1 MSFKSQIVALLLA
14 LGFQG
19 CSSLFFYP
27 DQITYRT
34 PQFYALAYDDLYFE
48 STDSLSLH
56 AWHIYPRAEAA
67 ASKGLIFVAHGNA
80 QNLSSHFASWVWLVE
95 AGYELF
101 IFDYRGYGK
110 SQGSATIKGT
120 VEDTQAALAYL
131 EAHYRGEYFACGQSL
146 GGSLLLNALH
156 KRENSRIKA
165 VIIDSA
171 FTGFA
176 DISKEKMAQSWLSWP
191 FQWIPYLTLSS
202 EYDAKQKLL
211 QINAP
216 LLLVHGSLD
225 GIVSPNNSWQL
236 FERAVRPKE
245 FWLVKDAGHI
255 QALEN
260 EKVRED
266 FLHFLRKHSGHFNP
280 GYSAM
285 KIYE

>member
-1 MSFKSQIVALLLA
+1 MQYSRQLLSFLLA
-14 LGFQG
+14 LSFQG

-34 PQFYALAYDDLYFE
+34 PQFYELAYDDLYFA

-56 AWHIYPRAEAA
+56 AWHIYPRPEAA

-95 AGYELF
+95 EGYELF
-101 IFDYRGYGK
+101 IFDYRGYGE
-110 SQGSATIKGT
+110 SQGSVDIKGA
-120 VEDTQAALAYL
+120 VEDTQAALEYL
-131 EAHYRGEYFACGQSL
+131 EAHYKGDYFACGQSL

-156 KRENSRIKA
+156 KRANNRIRA

-171 FTGFA
+171 FMGFA
-176 DISKEKMAQSWLSWP
+176 DIVNEKMAQSWLSWP
-191 FQWIPYLTLSS
+191 FQWVAYLTLSS
-202 EYDAKQKLL
+202 KYDAKQKLS

-216 LLLVHGSLD
+216 LLFVHGSLD
-225 GIVSPNNSWQL
+225 RIVSPNNSWQL
-236 FERAVRPKE
+236 FEDARMPKE
-245 FWLVKDAGHI
+245 FWLVKEAGHI

-266 FLHFLRKHSGHFNP
+266 FLDFLRKHRGHFNP
-280 GYSAM
+280 AYSAM

>member
-1 MSFKSQIVALLLA
+1 LLA
-14 LGFQG
+14 LSFQG

-34 PQFYALAYDDLYFE
+34 PQFYELAYDDLYFE
-48 STDSLSLH
+48 STDSLTLH
-56 AWHIYPRAEAA
+56 AWHIYPRPEAA

-95 AGYELF
+95 EGYELF
-101 IFDYRGYGK
+101 IFDYRGYGE
-110 SQGSATIKGT
+110 SQGSVDIKGA
-120 VEDTQAALAYL
+120 VEDTQAALEYL
-131 EAHYRGEYFACGQSL
+131 EAHYKGDYFACGQSL

-156 KRENSRIKA
+156 KRANSRIRA

-171 FTGFA
+171 FMGFA
-176 DISKEKMAQSWLSWP
+176 DIVNEKMAQSWLSWP
-191 FQWIPYLTLSS
+191 FQWVAYLTLSS
-202 EYDAKQKLL
+202 KYDAKQKLS

-216 LLLVHGSLD
+216 LLFVHGSLD
-225 GIVSPNNSWQL
+225 RIVSPNNSWQL
-236 FERAVRPKE
+236 FEDARMPKE
-245 FWLVKDAGHI
+245 FWLVKEAGHI

-266 FLHFLRKHSGHFNP
+266 FLDFLRKHRGHFNP
-280 GYSAM
+280 AYSAM